1 MSSQAWLIT
10 GASSGL
16 GEAFARRAILDGHLV
31 AVVARR
37 VERMSALA
45 ELAPDRVLVLGADLS
60 VPGEAERAA
69 GAAMS
74 AFGHV
79 DVLVNNAGVGM
90 VGAVEE
96 TSDAELR
103 GLFELNFYAAVEAI
117 RTVLPG
123 MRARRSGTI
132 VNISSFLGQLSI
144 AGVSAYSA
152 TKFALEGV
160 SEALR
165 AEVAPFGVRVLIIEP
180 GGFRTGF
187 NGPSFRQTS
196 TLSAYEPQLG
206 PLRAQIEALGRTAPG
221 DPSRAAD
228 ALARVLEE
236 PQLPQRVQFG
246 SDSIAAIGTHS
257 RDLLRDLHEWRHVAV
272 STDARPSGARH
283 DRT

>member
-1 MSSQAWLIT
+1 MPSQVWLIT

-16 GEAFARRAILDGHLV
+16 GEAFARRAIVDGHSV
-31 AVVARR
+31 ALVARR
-37 VERMSALA
+37 VDRMHALA
-45 ELAPDRVLVLGADLS
+45 ELAPDRVLVHRADLS
-60 VPGEAERAA
+60 VPGEAARATE
-69 GAAMS
+69 AAMN

-103 GLFELNFYAAVEAI
+103 GMFELNFYAAVETI

-165 AEVAPFGVRVLIIEP
+165 AEVAPFGVRVLIVEP

-187 NGPSFRQTS
+187 NGPAFRLTP
-196 TLSAYEPQLG
+196 TLAAYEPHLG
-206 PLRAQIEALGRTAPG
+206 PLRAQIEELGRTAPG
-221 DPSRAAD
+221 DPARAAD
-228 ALARVLEE
+228 ALARLLDQPE
-236 PQLPQRVQFG
+236 LPARIQFG
-246 SDSIAAIGTHS
+246 SDSAQAIGTHS
-257 RDLLRDLHEWRHVAV
+257 RNLLRDLETWRHVAA
-272 STDARPSGARH
+272 STDASP
-283 DRT
+283 